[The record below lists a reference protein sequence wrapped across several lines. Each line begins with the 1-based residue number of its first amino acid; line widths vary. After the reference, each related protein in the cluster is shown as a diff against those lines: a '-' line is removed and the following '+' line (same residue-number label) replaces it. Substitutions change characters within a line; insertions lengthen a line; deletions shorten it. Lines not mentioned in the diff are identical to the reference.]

1 MKLTVLD
8 QYAQGVRH
16 YDHEIG
22 ERLRDQVERLKWSL
36 WHEHLEKA
44 LGKIED
50 IASSMA
56 PLEETASQLDFVQL
70 RSIAERFREALQQ
83 CAWDLNQI
91 SLLLGR

>member
-56 PLEETASQLDFVQL
+56 PLEETASQSLSEKVTLWL
-70 RSIAERFREALQQ
+70 RAASPSGGS
-83 CAWDLNQI
+83 WP
-91 SLLLGR
+91 S